1 MRIINA
7 RLDLRPLTQPGSG
20 VLRVIPTAQR
30 ERCAA
35 GDHRRMVT
43 LIAVRQLLKPDI
55 VVSAVAV
62 SVMLLL
68 YFTSVGFLVIDL
80 TTVFGFSVKNANGL
94 GSWQWGFNVIAVIVI
109 GVISDPVPGRRSPRS
124 RSPRSQIGR
133 AHV

>member
-1 MRIINA
+1 
-7 RLDLRPLTQPGSG
+7 
-20 VLRVIPTAQR
+20 
-30 ERCAA
+30 
-35 GDHRRMVT
+35 MVT

-109 GVISDPVPGRRSPRS
+109 GVISDPVPGPQAIHADRRDP
-124 RSPRSQIGR
+124 GR
-133 AHV
+133 GSARRIPA